1 MINSALFCLQYV
13 TNDGS
18 VCIFRTNKGAPN
30 YRLVK
35 IDLSD
40 PAPEKW
46 VTLIPEHKKDVLDW
60 AACVH
65 GDKLVVCYISD
76 VKVSSQL
83 SVTSWVKVHLNRNL

>member
-1 MINSALFCLQYV
+1 M

-35 IDLSD
+35 IDLAS
-40 PAPEKW
+40 PAPDHW
-46 VTLIPEHKKDVLDW
+46 VTLVPEHDKDVLDW

-65 GDKLVVCYISD
+65 QDKLVICYISD
-76 VKVSSQL
+76 VKVRVEGSTLVCSIYL
-83 SVTSWVKVHLNRNL
+83 FSLIII